1 MLQKIS
7 MIRVEPRH
15 DKGLTDWQ
23 NMFALMRF
31 CYIKVF
37 FLYTVHFSVSLAK
50 NIVPYLNV

>member
-1 MLQKIS
+1 

-15 DKGLTDWQ
+15 DKGLRDWQ

-37 FLYTVHFSVSLAK
+37 FLYAVYFSISLAK

>member
-7 MIRVEPRH
+7 MIRVEPQH